1 MMWLCA
7 ENDNGLVVSL
17 IKTFLLRNNINL
29 TEEDATIFIA
39 PEDNK
44 LLSYL

>member
-7 ENDNGLVVSL
+7 ENDNSLVVAL
-17 IKTFLLRNNINL
+17 IKTFLLSNNINL
-29 TEEDATIFIA
+29 IEEDGTIFIA

-44 LLSYL
+44 L